1 MDLWIRSQDREK
13 LLKVN
18 DIAIEMNII
27 YGYFDKNTE
36 YECLGT
42 YKSKERALQIL
53 DEIQYILQPRVI
65 YHEPKINYD
74 DMIHL
79 LSENFM
85 IKGKQEVEMELK
97 QAGQIVYQM
106 PEE

>member
-1 MDLWIRSQDREK
+1 MDLWIRTQSKRSLIK
-13 LLKVN
+13 AK
-18 DIAIEMNII
+18 DITVER
-27 YGYFDKNTE
+27 KTE
-36 YECLGT
+36 DIFFITSNEWRLGT
-42 YKSKERALQIL
+42 YKSYERALQIL

-65 YHEPKINYD
+65 YHEPKIDYD
-74 DMIHL
+74 DMIRL
-79 LSENFM
+79 LSENIM

>member
-1 MDLWIRSQDREK
+1 MDLWIRTQSKRS
-13 LLKVN
+13 LIKVK
-18 DIAIEMNII
+18 DIAVER
-27 YGYFDKNTE
+27 KTE
-36 YECLGT
+36 NVIFITSNEWRLGT
-42 YKSKERALQIL
+42 YKSYERAMQIL

-79 LSENFM
+79 LSENIM